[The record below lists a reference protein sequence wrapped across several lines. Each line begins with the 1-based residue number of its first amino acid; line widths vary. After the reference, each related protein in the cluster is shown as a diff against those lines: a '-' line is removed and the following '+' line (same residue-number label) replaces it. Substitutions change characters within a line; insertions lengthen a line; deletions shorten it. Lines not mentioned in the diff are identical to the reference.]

1 MNTHAPRALR
11 WLAAGLVLAVAGC
24 GLVPKKTTI
33 SIYDPQPPVQ
43 VDAGWPQVDAQL
55 VVLRPNAERLLSSP
69 RILVRPVPGELQ
81 VYKGAVW
88 SQPAPDIVQDA
99 ILRTLEDSRKLASV
113 TRRGGGITSD
123 YDLAMDIR
131 RFDAD
136 YAGAT
141 APSAVVEISASLIHN
156 GDNRIVATRVFRNVT
171 PASSAAITDVH
182 RAFEQS
188 LSDMTREISGWTL
201 NSIQQA
207 NRSPSP

>member
-1 MNTHAPRALR
+1 MNTLASSPWRL
-11 WLAAGLVLAVAGC
+11 LAAGLVLALAGC
-24 GLVPKKTTI
+24 GIVPKKTEI
-33 SIYDPQPPVQ
+33 SIYDPKPRVEA
-43 VDAGWPQVDAQL
+43 DAGWPQVDAQL